1 MTDVVNRKRADGSGT
16 RIVEALLADATGC
29 ILMSARNEKGERPV
43 PSRSRRNSAPA
54 RRPAALGSGPDAT
67 VAIPTCF
74 AADELKAGETI
85 KVAGGKIEMFKGTM
99 RLAVDK
105 AGGIQPAAEKL
116 AGAPNTANNVSNVQF
131 DLVELK

>member
-1 MTDVVNRKRADGSGT
+1 MGPGTDA
-16 RIVEALLADATGC
+16 ADAT
-29 ILMSARNEKGERPV
+29 
-43 PSRSRRNSAPA
+43 PA
-54 RRPAALGSGPDAT
+54 
-67 VAIPTCF
+67 CF

-105 AGGIQPAAEKL
+105 AGGIQPATEKL
-116 AGAPNTANNVSNVQF
+116 ADAPNTANNVSNVQF